1 MLAGEWFHGNEK
13 LDPLMPRVSRV
24 LRPRRRPSTR
34 PSFHPNV
41 FSPERLFAR
50 TSWPRRRPPTASF
63 DARDFS
69 GPRDAS
75 YLRRTLHL
83 PSRKPPRA
91 LARRCVHP
99 GLRRAEAASA
109 AQAGSR
115 PRNCSRDAIPG
126 LRKSLAEDDGCE
138 SYSAAC
144 SAPYPSCL
152 FSCSTKSAATA
163 FVILDAASPSRRIGD
178 PA

>member
-1 MLAGEWFHGNEK
+1 MCGDGVGAREWFHGNEK
-13 LDPLMPRVSRV
+13 LDPLMPWVSRV
-24 LRPRRRPSTR
+24 LWPRRRPSTR

-91 LARRCVHP
+91 LARRCGYP
-99 GLRRAEAASA
+99 GSRRFRFCANHDPRGPGSAQLRVPLRRSPRRATTWKSPCGAGACAAGRESRVEGEVRYFS
-109 AQAGSR
+109 GS
-115 PRNCSRDAIPG
+115 
-126 LRKSLAEDDGCE
+126 
-138 SYSAAC
+138 
-144 SAPYPSCL
+144 
-152 FSCSTKSAATA
+152 
-163 FVILDAASPSRRIGD
+163 
-178 PA
+178 